1 MIANATHDLQQA
13 EGSGAGSGGFGRLD
27 SQEVNDALVSNSLL
41 RAHVHENN
49 IVGPRRQQRR
59 HDVVCHATQQETFG
73 DIRELSGACRAEFFD
88 LTVRCGIARSNNGVA
103 EDVFEDVVVIK
114 GERLHDG
121 AQSVAVEA
129 A

>member
-88 LTVRCGIARSNNGVA
+88 LTIRCGIVRTDNA
-103 EDVFEDVVVIK
+103 EDIFEHVIVVK

-121 AQSVAVEA
+121 AQSVAAGA